1 MITVKKLSLVI
12 AGAMLSAF
20 CAGLEA
26 AYAHLGHSPSEPHEE
41 EHFRYKYKVSPPNQ
55 ELSVYPNGCIRPG
68 HQDVLVV
75 PPDAPGRPAYY
86 ATGNLYTFLATGEET
101 GGAFSLFDFVV
112 PSQSGALPH
121 IHSQEDEAFYVLE
134 GEMTFQLGS
143 PTGIQTIVAPPRT
156 LVFLPKGRPHG
167 WQNSGTTPAKML
179 SLVIPSGFEGFFI
192 DQNQPVINESDPIP
206 PPLPPE
212 LLAPIA
218 QEYGVRPASPSDFT
232 ESNITEGLL
241 NYLVVPPDTNRP
253 SFNAAAGLFTFLAT
267 SEETGRQFLLL
278 DVSLLP
284 QSGLLRLLQ
293 NNKQEAH
300 AFYVLEGKVKFQ
312 IGNRTMDA
320 APGTLIYFPKG
331 TAYAFQNLG
340 TRPARMLSLFIPTP
354 VPKRS
359 ASISFTGDQTRT
371 TAEQS
376 SESTFVLRPRQVK

>member
-26 AYAHLGHSPSEPHEE
+26 AYAHLGQSHSEPHEE
-41 EHFRYKYKVSPPNQ
+41 GHYRCKYKVFPPDQ
-55 ELSVYPNGCIRPG
+55 ELSTYPNGCIRPER
-68 HQDVLVV
+68 QDVLVV

-101 GGAFSLFDFVV
+101 GGAFSLFDFLV

-121 IHSQEDEAFYVLE
+121 IHSQEDEVFYVLE

-143 PTGIQTIVAPPRT
+143 STGIQTIVAPPGT

-167 WQNSGTTPAKML
+167 WQNSGTMPAKML
-179 SLVIPSGFEGFFI
+179 SLVIPSEFEGFFI

-206 PPLPPE
+206 PPLSPE

-218 QEYGVRPASPSDFT
+218 QEYGVRPASPSDFS
-232 ESNITEGLL
+232 ESNTTEGLL
-241 NYLVVPPDTNRP
+241 NYLVVLPDANRP
-253 SFNAAAGLFTFLAT
+253 AFNAAEGLFTFLAT
-267 SEETGRQFLLL
+267 SKETGGQFLVL

-284 QSGLLRLLQ
+284 QSGLLRLQQ

-300 AFYVLEGKVKFQ
+300 AFYALEGEVTFQ
-312 IGNRTMDA
+312 IGHKTMVAD
-320 APGTLIYFPKG
+320 PGTFIYLPKG
-331 TAYAFQNLG
+331 TPYAFQNLG
-340 TRPARMLSLFIPTP
+340 TKPAKMLFLLTPTSDP
-354 VPKRS
+354 ERS
-359 ASISFTGDQTRT
+359 
-371 TAEQS
+371 
-376 SESTFVLRPRQVK
+376 